1 MRNYR
6 IMYET
11 SKLAKKLLKEHN
23 RTLVELV
30 ELRLLRSGAQQVT
43 EVKPMLYEVEPIY
56 KLEPTMGDL
65 GKTYVDLK

>member
-6 IMYET
+6 IMYEE
-11 SKLAKKLLKEHN
+11 LIKEYN

-43 EVKPMLYEVEPIY
+43 VEPIY

-65 GKTYVDLK
+65 GETYSRPEIIWD

>member
-6 IMYET
+6 IMYEA
-11 SKLAKKLLKEHN
+11 SKLAKELLKEHN

-43 EVKPMLYEVEPIY
+43 EAASLLAVEPIY

-65 GKTYVDLK
+65 GETYVDLK

>member
-6 IMYET
+6 IMYEE
-11 SKLAKKLLKEHN
+11 LLKEHN

-43 EVKPMLYEVEPIY
+43 VVEPIY

-65 GKTYVDLK
+65 GETYSRPEIIWD

>member
-6 IMYET
+6 IMYEE
-11 SKLAKKLLKEHN
+11 LLKEHN

-43 EVKPMLYEVEPIY
+43 VEPIY
-56 KLEPTMGDL
+56 KLEPTMEDL
-65 GKTYVDLK
+65 GETYSRPEIIWD

>member
-6 IMYET
+6 IMYEE
-11 SKLAKKLLKEHN
+11 LIKEYN

-43 EVKPMLYEVEPIY
+43 GAASLLAVEPIY

-65 GKTYVDLK
+65 GETYSRPEIIWD

>member
-6 IMYET
+6 IMYEA
-11 SKLAKKLLKEHN
+11 SKLAKELLKEHN

-43 EVKPMLYEVEPIY
+43 VVEPIY

-65 GKTYVDLK
+65 GETYSRPEIIWD

>member
-6 IMYET
+6 IMYEE
-11 SKLAKKLLKEHN
+11 LLKEHN

-43 EVKPMLYEVEPIY
+43 EAASLLALNLSINLSLLWE
-56 KLEPTMGDL
+56 T
-65 GKTYVDLK
+65 

>member
-6 IMYET
+6 IMYEE
-11 SKLAKKLLKEHN
+11 LIKEYN

-43 EVKPMLYEVEPIY
+43 EAEIEPIY
-56 KLEPTMGDL
+56 KLEPTMEDL
-65 GKTYVDLK
+65 GETYSRPEIIWD